1 MKQLFYLKV
10 SEHIAE
16 KLVAS
21 YKDHINEQGMD
32 YYQIS
37 NAYLAN
43 TFNQFIFEKYN
54 ATFDSSKNNMIFT
67 SQKDMNWFLL
77 QL

>member
-1 MKQLFYLKV
+1 MTELFYIKV
-10 SEHIAE
+10 TSSMAD
-16 KLVAS
+16 KLVAV
-21 YKDHINEQGMD
+21 YKDHINEQGMN

-37 NAYLAN
+37 DAYLAN

-67 SQKDMNWFLL
+67 SQKELNWFLL

>member
-10 SEHIAE
+10 TSSMAD
-16 KLVAS
+16 KLVTV
-21 YKDHINEQGMD
+21 YKDHINEQGMN

-67 SQKDMNWFLL
+67 SEKNMNWFIL